1 MVPLSILFNKSKTL
15 SLDFSF
21 CLTTSDL
28 NYLLH
33 DENGMNDECMDFW
46 WDKVQQASPELQ
58 ETSDGLIFLCPSV
71 MHLVSTLES
80 IDDVEDALS
89 DLNLSRK
96 GLILMPINDH
106 AETKCG
112 GTHWALLC
120 YIREQNQFRLYDTYR
135 DHNLSVAVRVTN
147 RISKIIS
154 ADPGTDSER
163 FLALIRFAGF
173 HARSSY

>member
-1 MVPLSILFNKSKTL
+1 MPLSILFNKSKTL

-46 WDKVQQASPELQ
+46 WDKVQQASPELK

-96 GLILMPINDH
+96 GLILMPIRPRGDEMRRH
-106 AETKCG
+106 TLGSTMLHSGTKPVQ
-112 GTHWALLC
+112 TVRYLSRPQPLC
-120 YIREQNQFRLYDTYR
+120 CSTCNKSHIKN
-135 DHNLSVAVRVTN
+135 H
-147 RISKIIS
+147 
-154 ADPGTDSER
+154 
-163 FLALIRFAGF
+163 
-173 HARSSY
+173 